1 MRQKYLGIAIMLIM
15 LMSLL
20 AACGA
25 STAQVASAT
34 VVEALSFGDDQTFA
48 RPTQP
53 MEFVFPRDHGPHPE
67 YRTEWWYY
75 TGNLT
80 AEDGGEFGYQLT
92 FFRTALTP
100 DMPERASDLATNQIY
115 MAHFALTDVAANRHE
130 SFERFARGGDKV
142 AGAQG
147 EPVYSVWLDAWRV
160 EQSAPGTVQL
170 SASATGENGEIS
182 IDLILVEQGEPLLH
196 GNKGLSQKGAEAG
209 NANYY
214 YSLVRQQTSGQI
226 VAGGRTYAVTG
237 LSWMDHEFG
246 VRAPTEETVGWDWFA
261 VTLDDGTVLMFGE
274 FHNGPDSRSG
284 YGATLQYLDG
294 RQFALG
300 QDDFE
305 LTILDTWQSP
315 TTSILYPA
323 AWDVRLPD
331 HNIELQITPLIA
343 DQEMRVSIVY
353 YEGATAI
360 AGTVDGQSVQGRGFV
375 ELTGYGD
382 TRASGE

>member
-300 QDDFE
+300 QGDFE

-382 TRASGE
+382 TGASGE